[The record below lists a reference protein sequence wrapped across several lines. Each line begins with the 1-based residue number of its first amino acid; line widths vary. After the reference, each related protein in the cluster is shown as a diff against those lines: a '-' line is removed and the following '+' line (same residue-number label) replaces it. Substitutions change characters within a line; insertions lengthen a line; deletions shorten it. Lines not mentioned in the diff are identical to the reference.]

1 MQIHPQATKT
11 HTLATVLFQI
21 VQSSSVIID
30 PVVYIVCHEK
40 YRKAM
45 KRVLYVATGK
55 NIAMFETEATFTST
69 NNIVSK
75 RITRSKFEADT
86 LTRPPRVPA
95 ESSTSAWSFG
105 TEEVALKPWW
115 YWKNLTKHWCKGAI
129 NSFHVCQKL

>member
-1 MQIHPQATKT
+1 M
-11 HTLATVLFQI
+11 ATVLFQLI
-21 VQSSSVIID
+21 QSSSVIID

-45 KRVLYVATGK
+45 KRVLYEATGK
-55 NIAMFETEATFTST
+55 SIAMFETEATFTST

-105 TEEVALKPWW
+105 TEDVALKP
-115 YWKNLTKHWCKGAI
+115 
-129 NSFHVCQKL
+129 